1 MTERFWYRRAQPGI
15 GGDRMTERFWYRGQS
30 RARITVSKCFAGPS
44 ARRWLVGC
52 ALVLPIASTVACR
65 GAAPVIPNRWR
76 LALTPAS
83 FSQTI
88 SLQQHVQVEQAGRNV
103 EFEAV
108 LDITPDTVTLIGL
121 AFNQR
126 VFTLKYDGVKLQ
138 ESRSKML
145 PREVQ
150 AADVLSDMQ
159 LALWPSEAVRS
170 ALPTG
175 WALRDSSGSDSGS
188 DSDSGS
194 GSGSGSGT
202 RVLSERDT
210 VRTTITYT
218 ANPRW
223 TGTITLENKQ
233 YDYRL
238 VIRSAVSN

>member
-1 MTERFWYRRAQPGI
+1 MTQF
-15 GGDRMTERFWYRGQS
+15 
-30 RARITVSKCFAGPS
+30 KHFAGAN
-44 ARRWLVGC
+44 ARRWLVRY
-52 ALVLPIASTVACR
+52 AMLLTLTLIAACR
-65 GAAPVIPNRWR
+65 GAGPLIPARWR

-83 FSQTI
+83 FANTL

-103 EFEAV
+103 DFEAV
-108 LDITPDTVTLIGL
+108 LDITPDTVTLVGL

-150 AADVLSDMQ
+150 AGDVLSDMQ
-159 LALWPSEAVRS
+159 LALWPTEVVRS
-170 ALPTG
+170 ALPVG
-175 WALRDSSGSDSGS
+175 WSLRDS
-188 DSDSGS
+188 
-194 GSGSGSGT
+194 SGT
-202 RVLSERDT
+202 RVLSESDT
-210 VRTTITYT
+210 VRTSISYS
-218 ANPRW
+218 ADPRW